1 MLTNCQTR
9 VKLGEQEADTKV
21 EADLDVETHTTDK

>member
-9 VKLGEQEADTKV
+9 VKLGNKKFYTINLRNFV
-21 EADLDVETHTTDK
+21 VPTRSVC